1 MSPTGSGGATGVGFS
16 VCAVGAVD
24 STGVDT
30 GAGRGV
36 GRATDCSAP
45 SPAYPLSA
53 ITGPRSS
60 TGPPVHGRTV
70 AARRASA
77 AIGADVSAA
86 AATVTC
92 AAGSAGGRAGGTA
105 VAGRAGT
112 AISAARTATADIAAL
127 RYLVR
132 MTPRPSTALRLRAA
146 IMKPPL
152 DLLPNRQPRFGH
164 HADADPTRER
174 EPTGNLNR

>member
-1 MSPTGSGGATGVGFS
+1 MSPTGSGGATGVGF
-16 VCAVGAVD
+16 AVLAMPSKD
-24 STGVDT
+24 TT
-30 GAGRGV
+30 GADTTSGPGA

-77 AIGADVSAA
+77 VIGADVSAA

-92 AAGSAGGRAGGTA
+92 AAGSAGGRAGGRRPRRHGDQRGQDRH
-105 VAGRAGT
+105 GRHRRPTVPGPDD
-112 AISAARTATADIAAL
+112 AATVDRAAFACCDHEAS
-127 RYLVR
+127 
-132 MTPRPSTALRLRAA
+132 PRPTAEPAATLRA
-146 IMKPPL
+146 PCRRRP
-152 DLLPNRQPRFGH
+152 DER
-164 HADADPTRER
+164 TRTYR
-174 EPTGNLNR
+174 